1 MLPQKKLNE
10 IREHLEKSQ
19 NPLFF
24 FDNDADGLCSF
35 LILRRALDRGK
46 GVAIKSFP
54 ELNKEYLRKINEL
67 NPDAIFILD
76 KPRVSSEFINEVI
89 ERNIPIIWIDHH
101 NVQVEEDIIKK
112 VYYYNSSPS
121 EEPVTYIAQ
130 SIFKRKQDIWLA
142 MIGCIGD
149 VYKPDFSEEFAKEC
163 PELFDNSWNAFD
175 SIYLTEIGKIV
186 NMLNFG
192 LKDTTTNV
200 LNLIRYLQKINSPHD
215 LLEENSQT
223 YHLHKRYKEL
233 NTMLSKLVEKAEAQ
247 QTLPNIIFFS
257 YSGTISISSELSNK
271 LYFRNKKKTIIV
283 AFKRQDRANIS
294 IRGKNAKE
302 ITLKAIQDIEDSTGG
317 GHEEACGATVPIDLL
332 EQFKENIL
340 KIIKNPST

>member
-1 MLPQKKLNE
+1 MLPKKKLNE

-54 ELNKEYLRKINEL
+54 ELNKEYLRKVDEL
-67 NPDAIFILD
+67 NPDAVFILD
-76 KPRVSSEFINEVI
+76 KPRVSREFIEKVI
-89 ERNIPIIWIDHH
+89 EKNIPIIWIDHH

-112 VYYYNSSPS
+112 VFYYNSSPS

-149 VYKPDFSEEFAKEC
+149 VYKPDFSGEFAKEY
-163 PELFDNSWNAFD
+163 PDIYDSSLNAFD
-175 SIYLTEIGKIV
+175 SIYLTELGKIV

-200 LNLIRYLQKINSPHD
+200 LNLIRYLQKINSPND

-223 YHLHKRYKEL
+223 YHLHKRYREL
-233 NTMLSKLVEKAEAQ
+233 NTILNKLVEKAEAQ
-247 QTLPNIIFFS
+247 QTLKNTVFFS
-257 YSGTISISSELSNK
+257 YSGTVSISSELSNK

-283 AFKRQDRANIS
+283 AFKRQDKANIS

-302 ITLKAIQDIEDSTGG
+302 ITSKTIQGIENSTGG

-332 EQFKENIL
+332 EQFKENI
-340 KIIKNPST
+340 IKLTENQTT